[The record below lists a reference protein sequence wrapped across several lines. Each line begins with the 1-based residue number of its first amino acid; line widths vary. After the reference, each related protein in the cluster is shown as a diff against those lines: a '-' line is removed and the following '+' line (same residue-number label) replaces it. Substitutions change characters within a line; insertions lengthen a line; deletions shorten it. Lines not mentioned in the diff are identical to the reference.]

1 MEWAWGKGKRWR
13 VGGKNKIWKMCEFF
27 FKIGI
32 KKFIINMKNTAVTGI
47 GSDSAFYPGSLLTL
61 AA

>member
-1 MEWAWGKGKRWR
+1 MIRIKLWR
-13 VGGKNKIWKMCEFF
+13 MSEFF
-27 FKIGI
+27 NVGI

-47 GSDSAFYPGSLLTL
+47 GSDSVFNPGSLLTL

>member
-1 MEWAWGKGKRWR
+1 MS
-13 VGGKNKIWKMCEFF
+13 EFF
-27 FKIGI
+27 NVGI

-47 GSDSAFYPGSLLTL
+47 GSDSVFNPGSLLTL